1 MRRVVATEYVTLDG
15 VMEDPGGLSR
25 FAQANWHFPFMN
37 EETRRFKHDELF
49 ASDAL
54 LLGRATYE
62 EFAAAWP
69 SITDETGFAD
79 RMNSLP
85 KYVAS
90 RTLDTLAW
98 QNSMLLT
105 GDVADAVATLKQQ
118 AGQDILLSGSA
129 DLLHAL
135 MGRDLVDEYRLLV
148 HPVVAGSGKRL
159 FSEGSATMELRLV
172 EVAPFSSGVV
182 ALTYRPQRN
191 A

>member
-15 VMEDPGGLSR
+15 VMEDPGGLRR
-25 FAQANWHFPFMN
+25 FAQANWHFPFLN
-37 EETRRFKHDELF
+37 EETKQYKHDELF

-85 KYVAS
+85 QIRRV
-90 RTLDTLAW
+90 
-98 QNSMLLT
+98 
-105 GDVADAVATLKQQ
+105 
-118 AGQDILLSGSA
+118 QDPGHA
-129 DLLHAL
+129 DLLHTL
-135 MGRDLVDEYRLLV
+135 MGRDLIDEYRLLV
-148 HPVVAGSGKRL
+148 HPVVAGGGKRL
-159 FSEGSATMELRLV
+159 FSEGGAPRTLRLV
-172 EVAPFSSGVV
+172 EVTPFSSGVV

-191 A
+191 V

>member
-1 MRRVVATEYVTLDG
+1 MRRVVATEYVTVDG
-15 VMEDPGGLSR
+15 VMEDPGGLGR
-25 FAQANWHFPFMN
+25 FPQANWLFPRMN
-37 EETRRFKHDELF
+37 EETRQFKHDELF

-69 SITDETGFAD
+69 SITDATGFAD

-90 RTLDTLAW
+90 RTLDMLAW

-105 GDVADAVATLKQQ
+105 GDVAVAVATLKQQ
-118 AGQDILLSGSA
+118 PGQDILLSGSA
-129 DLLHAL
+129 QLLHTL
-135 MGRDLVDEYRLLV
+135 MRRDLIDEFRLLV

-159 FSEGSATMELRLV
+159 FSEGSATMALRLV
-172 EVAPFSSGVV
+172 EVVPFSSGVV
-182 ALTYRPQRN
+182 ALTYQPQRTT
-191 A
+191 